1 MLVLP
6 NPYQL
11 DLRAGQ
17 CAMPFNSSQ
26 LDCASPDLVT
36 VIVHSLMCHRQS
48 GESEE
53 FARRAIES
61 LVKKL
66 KERQEDLESLVTAIT
81 TSGSQPSIVKLVI
94 TLYTVQIAGRKCLPH
109 IIYSRIWRWPD
120 LHRNELRHSK
130 HCLFGFEL
138 KQDCVCINPYHYER
152 VVSPVDLATLS
163 LSPTPEKEGMCSDT
177 ESESNCPDSLVS
189 GFKGAQIADMGS
201 CLPGD
206 PINEGKNCNS
216 SVLLSTHPRLTVRDL
231 LGEHISHTGC
241 SKNQECDLEQT
252 PLLSNSQIDSSPA
265 LSSSISVSRVNPAPH
280 LDRGQS
286 TMAWSGI
293 ANQNHPN
300 TFIHSATNFSKDS
313 SIESENTCVTGY
325 SKVIPVNLP
334 TIRTMDVFKCTI
346 DPPIIFTPV
355 QTNSLLTSSFV
366 PTAYSSN
373 ATPVCLSGNTNGAVN
388 NSSNKRP
395 GGSSGTAGGC
405 STGGSGFGSGA
416 PCSGVGGAAG
426 AGGGGWGNRR
436 GPPAPPFT
444 PSGSLLQ
451 PLPVLTTQRPPEY
464 WCNIAYFE
472 LDQQVGE
479 LFKVPSQ
486 YSRVTVDGY
495 TDPSSPNRFCLGQL
509 SNVHRSEQSEKSR
522 LYIGKGVELDN
533 VGEGDVWIRCLS
545 EFSVFVQSYYLDR
558 EAGRAPGDAV
568 HKIYPGAY
576 IKVFDIRQCHE
587 EMKSLAQSSHAA
599 AVRQA
604 AAVVGSPTT
613 SDLLSQIPGALPLG
627 SNQSA
632 PGSLPGTLG
641 TGASIMAT
649 AGVGVDD
656 LRRLCMLRLSFVK
669 GWGPDYP
676 RRSIKETPCW
686 IEIQLHRPLQLLDE
700 VLQAMPLNDL
710 KPTRHFFSYFPQP
723 SGCNS
728 VRPAA
733 TKRV

>member
-11 DLRAGQ
+11 DLKARQ
-17 CAMPFNSSQ
+17 CVMSLNTQ
-26 LDCASPDLVT
+26 LGCASPDIVT

-53 FARRAIES
+53 FAKRAIES

-81 TSGSQPSIVKLVI
+81 TNGNQPSKCVTIQR
-94 TLYTVQIAGRKCLPH
+94 TLDGRMQIAGRKCLPH
-109 IIYSRIWRWPD
+109 VIYSRIWRWPD

-130 HCLFGFEL
+130 DCSFGFEL

-163 LSPTPEKEGMCSDT
+163 LSPVDKD
-177 ESESNCPDSLVS
+177 VS
-189 GFKGAQIADMGS
+189 GFKDTQIADVEVS
-201 CLPGD
+201 LPGGLTD
-206 PINEGKNCNS
+206 GGDNIS
-216 SVLLSTHPRLTVRDL
+216 SSLMLSSRPRLIVRDL
-231 LGEHISHTGC
+231 IEDQIPRTGC
-241 SKNQECDLEQT
+241 LKDQKYDFIQT
-252 PLLSNSQIDSSPA
+252 SIPSNSLIDSAS
-265 LSSSISVSRVNPAPH
+265 LLISNIPTSRVNPTPH
-280 LDRGQS
+280 LDRGQN

-293 ANQNHPN
+293 ANPNHPYGFVQSATKFLKDNSIGSGN
-300 TFIHSATNFSKDS
+300 TF
-313 SIESENTCVTGY
+313 GY
-325 SKVIPVNLP
+325 SDVTSVSLLTN
-334 TIRTMDVFKCTI
+334 RTMDVLTCTTS
-346 DPPIIFTPV
+346 PSMTFTPT
-355 QTNSLLTSSFV
+355 QCNSFSTSSFV
-366 PTAYSSN
+366 SSAYSSS
-373 ATPVCLSGNTNGAVN
+373 TTLVCLSGNTNGAVN
-388 NSSNKRP
+388 NSSNKRA
-395 GGSSGTAGGC
+395 GGSSGNSGGC
-405 STGGSGFGSGA
+405 GAGGSGFGTNA
-416 PCSGVGGAAG
+416 PCGGVGGTAG
-426 AGGGGWGNRR
+426 GGGGWGNRR

-444 PSGSLLQ
+444 PSGSILQ

-613 SDLLSQIPGALPLG
+613 NDLLSQLPGALPLG
-627 SNQSA
+627 PSQSA
-632 PGSLPGTLG
+632 SGSLPGTLS

-710 KPTRHFFSYFPQP
+710 KPTRHFFSYFPQS

-733 TKRV
+733 AKRARKLPIL

>member
-1 MLVLP
+1 MS
-6 NPYQL
+6 
-11 DLRAGQ
+11 
-17 CAMPFNSSQ
+17 FNSSQ
-26 LDCASPDLVT
+26 LDCASPDIVT

-66 KERQEDLESLVTAIT
+66 KERQEDLETLVTAIT
-81 TSGSQPSIVKLVI
+81 TSGSQPSKCVTIQR
-94 TLYTVQIAGRKCLPH
+94 TLDGRMQIAGRKCLPH

-152 VVSPVDLATLS
+152 VVSPVDLAALS
-163 LSPTPEKEGMCSDT
+163 LSPTPEKE
-177 ESESNCPDSLVS
+177 
-189 GFKGAQIADMGS
+189 
-201 CLPGD
+201 
-206 PINEGKNCNS
+206 
-216 SVLLSTHPRLTVRDL
+216 
-231 LGEHISHTGC
+231 GC

-252 PLLSNSQIDSSPA
+252 PLSPNSQIDSSA
-265 LSSSISVSRVNPAPH
+265 VLSSIISASRVNPAPH

-293 ANQNHPN
+293 ASQNHPH
-300 TFIHSATNFSKDS
+300 TFIQSATNFSKDS
-313 SIESENTCVTGY
+313 SIKSENTCVTGY
-325 SKVIPVNLP
+325 SNVIPVNLP
-334 TIRTMDVFKCTI
+334 TIRTMDVFTCTTN
-346 DPPIIFTPV
+346 PSLTFTPV

-366 PTAYSSN
+366 SSAYSSN
-373 ATPVCLSGNTNGAVN
+373 STPVCLSGNTNGAVN

-395 GGSSGTAGGC
+395 GGSSGTTGGC

-444 PSGSLLQ
+444 PSGSILQ

-613 SDLLSQIPGALPLG
+613 SDLLSQLPGALPLG
-627 SNQSA
+627 SNQAA

-710 KPTRHFFSYFPQP
+710 KPTRHFFSYFQQP

>member
-17 CAMPFNSSQ
+17 CAMACSKSQ
-26 LDCASPDLVT
+26 SDCGSPDATT

-66 KERQEDLESLVTAIT
+66 KERQEDLESLITAIT
-81 TSGSQPSIVKLVI
+81 TNGSQPSKCVTIQR
-94 TLYTVQIAGRKCLPH
+94 TLDGRMQIAGRKCLPH
-109 IIYSRIWRWPD
+109 VIYSRIWRWPD
-120 LHRNELRHSK
+120 LHRNELKHSK
-130 HCLFGFEL
+130 DCSFGFEL
-138 KQDCVCINPYHYER
+138 KQDYVCINPYHYER
-152 VVSPVDLATLS
+152 IVSPVDMAALS
-163 LSPTPEKEGMCSDT
+163 LSPVEEKDDVCSDT
-177 ESESNCPDSLVS
+177 GSESNCPESLVS
-189 GFKGAQIADMGS
+189 GFKGTQIGDMES
-201 CLPGD
+201 CLSS
-206 PINEGKNCNS
+206 ITTNEGNS
-216 SVLLSTHPRLTVRDL
+216 HIISGPSSARPRLTVLDL
-231 LGEHISHTGC
+231 LDDRMPHSGSRG
-241 SKNQECDLEQT
+241 QEYDPTQDL
-252 PLLSNSQIDSSPA
+252 SSPQSDSTSA
-265 LSSSISVSRVNPAPH
+265 NTSSIPALRVNPTPH

-286 TMAWSGI
+286 TMAWSGV
-293 ANQNHPN
+293 ASPNHPY
-300 TFIHSATNFSKDS
+300 TFFQSANKFPSKDS
-313 SIESENTCVTGY
+313 LLGSVSTATSGETYEYCNSVPVTTLGTDIMDTFTCKTTPLSHFTQVQANDSESSY
-325 SKVIPVNLP
+325 I
-334 TIRTMDVFKCTI
+334 
-346 DPPIIFTPV
+346 
-355 QTNSLLTSSFV
+355 SSALSSN
-366 PTAYSSN
+366 PTAI
-373 ATPVCLSGNTNGAVN
+373 CLSGNTNGGVN
-388 NSSNKRP
+388 NSSNKRS
-395 GGSSGTAGGC
+395 GGSTGATGGC
-405 STGGSGFGSGA
+405 STGGSGFGGSA
-416 PCSGVGGAAG
+416 PCGGAGGAAG

-576 IKVFDIRQCHE
+576 IKVRRQ
-587 EMKSLAQSSHAA
+587 MKIVLFKMCLTVH
-599 AVRQA
+599 
-604 AAVVGSPTT
+604 SP
-613 SDLLSQIPGALPLG
+613 
-627 SNQSA
+627 
-632 PGSLPGTLG
+632 
-641 TGASIMAT
+641 
-649 AGVGVDD
+649 
-656 LRRLCMLRLSFVK
+656 
-669 GWGPDYP
+669 Y
-676 RRSIKETPCW
+676 E
-686 IEIQLHRPLQLLDE
+686 
-700 VLQAMPLNDL
+700 
-710 KPTRHFFSYFPQP
+710 
-723 SGCNS
+723 CNF
-728 VRPAA
+728 
-733 TKRV
+733 KL

>member
-1 MLVLP
+1 MS
-6 NPYQL
+6 
-11 DLRAGQ
+11 
-17 CAMPFNSSQ
+17 FNSSQ
-26 LDCASPDLVT
+26 LDCASPDIVT

-66 KERQEDLESLVTAIT
+66 KERQEDLETLVTAIT
-81 TSGSQPSIVKLVI
+81 TSGSQPSKCVTIQR
-94 TLYTVQIAGRKCLPH
+94 TLDGRMQIAGRKCLPH

-152 VVSPVDLATLS
+152 VVSPVDLAALS
-163 LSPTPEKEGMCSDT
+163 LSPTPEKE
-177 ESESNCPDSLVS
+177 
-189 GFKGAQIADMGS
+189 
-201 CLPGD
+201 
-206 PINEGKNCNS
+206 
-216 SVLLSTHPRLTVRDL
+216 
-231 LGEHISHTGC
+231 GC

-252 PLLSNSQIDSSPA
+252 PLSPNSQIDSSA
-265 LSSSISVSRVNPAPH
+265 VLSSIISASRVNPAPH

-293 ANQNHPN
+293 ASQNHPH
-300 TFIHSATNFSKDS
+300 TFIQSATNFSKDS
-313 SIESENTCVTGY
+313 SIKSENTCVTGY
-325 SKVIPVNLP
+325 SNVIPVNLP
-334 TIRTMDVFKCTI
+334 TIRTMDVFTCTTNPSI
-346 DPPIIFTPV
+346 TFTPV

-366 PTAYSSN
+366 SPAYSSN
-373 ATPVCLSGNTNGAVN
+373 STPVCLSGNTNGAVN

-395 GGSSGTAGGC
+395 GGSSGTTGGC

-444 PSGSLLQ
+444 PSGSILQ

-613 SDLLSQIPGALPLG
+613 SDLLSQLPGALPLG
-627 SNQSA
+627 SNQAA

-710 KPTRHFFSYFPQP
+710 KPTRHFFSYFQQP